1 MVCHIL
7 ILGTICG
14 VVNRVLGAAYLV
26 SCETAKRIAYRGD
39 PQKTAFVEGIYYRGR
54 RVSNGSRG

>member
-1 MVCHIL
+1 M
-7 ILGTICG
+7 LGTICG

-39 PQKTAFVEGIYYRGR
+39 LQKTAFVEGIYYRGR